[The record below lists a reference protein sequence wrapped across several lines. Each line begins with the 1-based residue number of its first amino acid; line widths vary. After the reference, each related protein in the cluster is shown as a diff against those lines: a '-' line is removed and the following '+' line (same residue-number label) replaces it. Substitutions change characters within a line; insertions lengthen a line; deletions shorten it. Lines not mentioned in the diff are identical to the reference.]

1 MDKSGDKS
9 LIIIG
14 AGGHGRV
21 CAEAAQAAGWTVA
34 AFFDEAVTDQDV
46 INDIPVAKMAMAD
59 IKTAFPKESHAF
71 FVAIGSNNDRRGF
84 FEYGEGMGYDM
95 PAIIHPSA
103 QISPSATVGAGS
115 VILANAV
122 VSANAKVGKYC
133 IINTGASVDH
143 DNALDNG
150 TQICPGARL
159 AGNVVCGRLAFVG
172 TGASIIPGRHI
183 GDGAL
188 VGAGSMVASDIPHG
202 VRVMGNPAK
211 PIT

>member
-1 MDKSGDKS
+1 MDKS

-34 AFFDEAVTDQDV
+34 AFFDDALKDTKT
-46 INDIPVAKMAMAD
+46 INDIPVAQIGMAE
-59 IKTAFPKESHAF
+59 IKTTYPKETHALLI
-71 FVAIGSNNDRRGF
+71 AIGSNNDRRSF
-84 FEYGEGMGYDM
+84 FEYGESMDYDM

-103 QISPSATVGAGS
+103 QISPSAIIADGT
-115 VILANAV
+115 VILTNAV
-122 VSANAKVGKYC
+122 IGTNAKIGKYC

-143 DNALDNG
+143 DNALDAG

-159 AGNVVCGRLAFVG
+159 AGNVICGRLVFIG
-172 TGASIIPGRHI
+172 TGASVIPGCQI

-188 VGAGSMVASDIPHG
+188 VGAGSMVATNIPHG

-211 PIT
+211 PFGE